1 MIRSFFVPFRFQ
13 LLFSFA
19 SHLNCKV
26 SSFKFL
32 FGQFAICLD
41 SISFNLIWNTLFQ
54 GLKRFVSRCETKCFT
69 PRNKVF
75 HTEKPTVSCRET
87 KSFKGWNKKC
97 PTTGAK
103 VSNTETGRTKCGNA
117 LIKRINSGM
126 FLELSD
132 DICL

>member
-1 MIRSFFVPFRFQ
+1 MNGNVANFPNVGTDVPQSVLYRYLRANNIYPACSIPFPGMG
-13 LLFSFA
+13 LL
-19 SHLNCKV
+19 
-26 SSFKFL
+26 
-32 FGQFAICLD
+32 
-41 SISFNLIWNTLFQ
+41 
-54 GLKRFVSRCETKCFT
+54 VSRLETNSFT

-87 KSFKGWNKKC
+87 KSFKGRNKKC